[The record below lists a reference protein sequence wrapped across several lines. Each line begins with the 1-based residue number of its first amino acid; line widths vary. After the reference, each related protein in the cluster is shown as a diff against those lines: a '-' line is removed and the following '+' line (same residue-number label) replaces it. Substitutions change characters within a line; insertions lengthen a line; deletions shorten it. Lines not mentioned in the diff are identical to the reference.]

1 MFPLRRPP
9 RQRLRPR
16 SQRTSPI
23 AQAPARSTPESASA
37 AAVASAPVGA
47 QAPSP
52 AVAAA
57 EAAARDAAAQITA
70 RGRAWWGQ
78 LDPTGKRPTIIV
90 AIALVALVLGSQFL
104 NALVPVS
111 AGQRRR
117 RRWRQQRQPV
127 AGAPVDIGNG
137 IRVTP
142 PAAWVP
148 VATPLGLPGVRFQ
161 RGACTTEVGIAGFD
175 ASPKDLLVAYVN
187 QILAPATQNV
197 NVSAAATGVGGNG
210 RPIARATYTGA
221 IKDLGTA
228 VEGEITTQVTPSGIG
243 IIVNAYAPQGQLAGC
258 LGEVHQFV
266 DTIEVRQ

>member
-1 MFPLRRPP
+1 M
-9 RQRLRPR
+9 
-16 SQRTSPI
+16 
-23 AQAPARSTPESASA
+23 AQAPARSTPESTST
-37 AAVASAPVGA
+37 AAVAGAPVGE

-57 EAAARDAAAQITA
+57 EATARDAAAQITA
-70 RGRAWWGQ
+70 RGGAWWGQ

-111 AGQRRR
+111 AGSGGGGAGSQR
-117 RRWRQQRQPV
+117 PP

-142 PAAWVP
+142 PAAWEP
-148 VATPLGLPGVRFQ
+148 VATPMGLPGVRFQ

-187 QILAPATQNV
+187 QVLAPGTQNV

-221 IKDLGTA
+221 SKDLGTA
-228 VEGEITTQVTPSGIG
+228 VEGEITTQVTPGGIG